1 MMFRSMRMEAF
12 AEDAAA
18 GRFARLRGARLA
30 PAEGAGAAPAVQEA
44 SVVVAG
50 AHLSGMALNHELVAL
65 GAQLIATT
73 RTAPGY
79 KLYALE
85 TQPPK
90 PGLVRC
96 PSFDGPGI
104 EVELYGLSFAAFG
117 RFVTLVPQP
126 FCMGKIILADGT
138 QHPGFLCE
146 PHALNGAEG
155 ITHFGGW
162 RAYRASLTS

>member
-1 MMFRSMRMEAF
+1 VPATV
-12 AEDAAA
+12 AT
-18 GRFARLRGARLA
+18 A
-30 PAEGAGAAPAVQEA
+30 PAYEA
-44 SVVVAG
+44 TMVVAG

-65 GAQLIATT
+65 GATLIATT

-85 TQPPK
+85 TKPPK

-104 EVELYGLSFAAFG
+104 EVELYGLTFAAFG
-117 RFVTLVPQP
+117 HFVTDVPQP
-126 FCMGKIILADGT
+126 MCMGKITLADGS

-162 RAYRASLTS
+162 RAYRASLAA